1 MRKPQYLS
9 YSSFKLFESEPET
22 FYRRYITDI
31 IQPRDKQNFY
41 MAIGSAF
48 DAFVKA
54 DLYKIFIN
62 DGNPEYEKQTLFETQ
77 VEPQVRD
84 LAWKDGHTLYDMY
97 KKSGAY
103 DDLMKDMK
111 GCINPQ
117 FESTLEGQIEGGVVL
132 LGKPDIKYIN
142 SSGARVI
149 HDWKC
154 SGFYSKT
161 RPSPR
166 QGYISK
172 YPGKTMHTKCVPFRH
187 RGALINSNCPMN
199 LYCKDWAEQLT
210 MYAWV
215 LGEPIGGDY
224 ILTIDQLIVDNVYR
238 YSALCDGVWQ
248 RDLYNRIKRCWDA
261 CQTGHIF
268 LNLPYEQNLAKAEA
282 IDAELSVVDKN
293 VEYMLRRER

>member
-9 YSSFKLFESEPET
+9 YSSFKLFETDPEA
-22 FYRRYITDI
+22 FYRKYITDTR
-31 IQPRDKQNFY
+31 QPREPQNHY

-54 DLYKIFIN
+54 DLHKMFVN
-62 DGNPEYEKQTLFETQ
+62 DGDPRFEVQTLFEEQ
-77 VEPQVRD
+77 VEPQCRD
-84 LAWKDGHTLYDMY
+84 KAWADGQIVYEMY
-97 KKSGAY
+97 KKTGAFQ
-103 DDLMKDMK
+103 DIVNDLK
-111 GCINPQ
+111 GCHNPQ
-117 FESTLEGQIEGGVVL
+117 FETTIEGQIEGGVVI
-132 LGKPDIKYIN
+132 LGKPDIKYFN
-142 SSGARVI
+142 AEAARVI
-149 HDWKC
+149 HDWKVN
-154 SGFYSKT
+154 GFYSKS

-268 LNLPYEQNLAKAEA
+268 LNLPYEQSLAKAEA